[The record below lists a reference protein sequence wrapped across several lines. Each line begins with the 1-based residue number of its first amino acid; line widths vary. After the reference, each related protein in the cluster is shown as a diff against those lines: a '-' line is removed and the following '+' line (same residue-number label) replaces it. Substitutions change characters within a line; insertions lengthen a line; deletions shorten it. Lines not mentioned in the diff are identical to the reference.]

1 MVDTEYEGVN
11 RELSEV
17 LQHHGVKGQKWGVQ
31 KRPLPGGSRGK
42 TSSRT
47 TDTPKDTNYRFDTE
61 TSRKRSI
68 KDRRKLTDSELSAYT
83 KRLEA
88 EKRFKD
94 LAANDVAPAK
104 KFIKSALH
112 DAGKQALTSVAKNAM
127 LGGVRMAVDKEF
139 TAKDFAKGLVSPDKK
154 TKKTQEA
161 IKNVT
166 DNVSKNDAAKKSSPS
181 PNLKKSK
188 SKSAGASKATY
199 STDDAKSISKELD
212 KLEAEMAKDGWKPK
226 GRTEY

>member
-1 MVDTEYEGVN
+1 MVDMEYQGVEE
-11 RELSEV
+11 ELGEI
-17 LQHHGVKGQKWGVQ
+17 LKQHGVKGQKWGVR
-31 KRPLPGGSRGK
+31 KRTLPGGSRGQ
-42 TSSRT
+42 TSSRK
-47 TDTPKDTNYRFDTE
+47 TDAPKDTNYRFDTE

-104 KFIKSALH
+104 KFVKSVLH

-166 DNVSKNDAAKKSSPS
+166 DNVSKNNDAKKSSPTS
-181 PNLKKSK
+181 EPKKSK
-188 SKSAGASKATY
+188 SKPTGSSKATY